1 MMLHNTSFSAG
12 MWDESA
18 TYKVNH
24 MLYSFDNN
32 YMCTDRS
39 IQYKIMYKLYL
50 IIFLERYGDMH
61 TYFKHYKFYMMTYV
75 NYNCMQN

>member
-32 YMCTDRS
+32 YMCTDSS
-39 IQYKIMYKLYL
+39 IQYKIMYKPNL
-50 IIFLERYGDMH
+50 IIFLRDMEICIYISN
-61 TYFKHYKFYMMTYV
+61 TMKYYMKTYV
-75 NYNCMQN
+75 NFNCVH